1 MKYRFLII
9 TFMLFTVLLFYKNNQ
24 IVLWEQDESAYAGF
38 AHTMLKTG
46 DWITPDFEWSE
57 PHRKTP
63 FHFWAIALSY
73 KLFGENEF
81 ATRLPTCLCIL
92 GTLLTFWGFGKK
104 LFSAEIAQWSCL
116 VFMVSILPLLF
127 AKIALTDAAL
137 LCCTTL
143 AYFLLQLYL
152 ETNQLR
158 YLGGLLSIVS
168 IGLLVKGPPILITV
182 GGSIFL
188 KFLLD
193 DNKMQSLKIG
203 LLLFLTFIPLLIW
216 GRMAWIADGGIF
228 IQWLLDWY
236 IFKRTSGSVF
246 GQTGPF
252 GYYFGVF
259 AFNFILLLP
268 YFFKSVYDIFTH
280 PFNKTQSIAEK
291 NVHRL
296 NLYWIS
302 CGWIFYECLP
312 SKLPAYALAAL
323 PILVTSIG
331 RLIATHQKMP
341 AFLNI
346 VSGLIQIG
354 AGIALFLLKKQLPF
368 ESLIFPSRLLA
379 ILFIIIGMY
388 HLLKI
393 KLLYINHFKP
403 YFYATAGLILNA
415 IIWVLIIPA
424 LEPHRQ
430 LSMTVVQ
437 KIIAKTKWQNTVAPV
452 IFDFNYAL
460 PSIPVYLS
468 RAGIPYKTWSD
479 FNTSFNNPTYR
490 IFITDEDNA
499 NIWQN
504 SPIQTEIDT
513 ITGWRTDRGNF
524 KTFYLVT
531 KK

>member
-1 MKYRFLII
+1 MKNRFLIVS
-9 TFMLFTVLLFYKNNQ
+9 FFLFTILLFYKNNQ

-46 DWITPDFEWSE
+46 NWITPDFEWSE

-63 FHFWAIALSY
+63 FHFWMIACAY
-73 KLFGENEF
+73 QLFGENEF
-81 ATRLPTCLCIL
+81 ATRLPSCLCIIGTVLSIFFL
-92 GTLLTFWGFGKK
+92 GRR
-104 LFSAEIAQWSCL
+104 LFSEAIAKWSAVVL
-116 VFMVSILPLLF
+116 MLSILPLVF

-137 LCCTTL
+137 LFCTTL
-143 AYFLLQLYL
+143 SYFLLHLYL
-152 ETNQLR
+152 KTNR
-158 YLGGLLSIVS
+158 IHYLIKLLIIVS

-182 GGSIFL
+182 GGTILL
-188 KFLLD
+188 KFIFDHEKLR
-193 DNKMQSLKIG
+193 SLKIG
-203 LLLFLTFIPLLIW
+203 CLLFLTFIPLLIW
-216 GRMAWIADGGIF
+216 GRVAWIADDGVF

-268 YFFKSVYDIFTH
+268 YFFKSVFDIFAH
-280 PFNKTQSIAEK
+280 YFKKSDNSIEK
-291 NVHRL
+291 DFHRI
-296 NLYWIS
+296 NFYWIL

-323 PILVTSIG
+323 PVLALSIG
-331 RLIATHQKMP
+331 KMIAERKP
-341 AFLNI
+341 LPIFLNSLSS
-346 VSGLIQIG
+346 VIQIG
-354 AGIALFLLKKQLPF
+354 AGITVILLKKQLPF
-368 ESLIFPSRLLA
+368 VELLPASRLLA
-379 ILFIIIGMY
+379 SIFILIGIY
-388 HLLKI
+388 NLLQI
-393 KLLYINHFKP
+393 KLLQIQIYQNIF
-403 YFYATAGLILNA
+403 FITMSLALNA
-415 IIWVLIIPA
+415 TIWLLVVSA

-437 KIIAKTKWQNTVAPV
+437 KIILEAKQLNVAPHV

-468 RAGIPYKTWSD
+468 RASIAYSTLSD
-479 FNTSFNNPTYR
+479 FEKSFNNPKYR

-499 NIWQN
+499 PIWKN
-504 SPIQTEIDT
+504 STIPIDTQT

-524 KTFYLVT
+524 KTFYLVS
-531 KK
+531 KR